1 MHTPQFT
8 PWIATSTQPAAVRVA
23 ARLRAHWARAGAV
36 LAVAGAAMLGGN
48 AVAAPEGVSTGGCEV
63 LASGQLGSSEYI
75 ASYQGACQGGK
86 AQGQGKAVWRLRYS
100 PQAAPVVWQGR
111 FDQGV
116 FLAEREVKGARRVDS
131 TRVLLDLGALNGPGG
146 AAGQMWVEGRVDGKL
161 PAQACKPLSLQVG
174 TTGALAD
181 DAVAKQWLNAAYQRW
196 LAVCG
201 ATVVQAHSGRNLR
214 VQLREGKDWAPDAN
228 GNLGAGVVQAVTPF
242 VAQAQATNWQQYTNR
257 AAQQQAHAAREQAS
271 NEAARAGR
279 ERLLAFARTH
289 GAQQFANLA
298 SLEQNPFRFGEQVLL
313 VAVQMT
319 EARTPSEGV
328 VRNANR
334 GGRDCCTRA
343 LVHGDIRTWDAQ
355 SRLLAVRVKG
365 RKTDSRA
372 TEVLLLDVLG
382 SHACTEADCADVLR
396 GPQGWLKEGAL

>member
-1 MHTPQFT
+1 MEPRLTLIT
-8 PWIATSTQPAAVRVA
+8 LGVADVARATAFY
-23 ARLRAHWARAGAV
+23 ARLGFVRAAGSNAHISFFQAGGVV
-36 LAVAGAAMLGGN
+36 LAVFGRSALAEDAQ
-48 AVAAPEGVSTGGCEV
+48 VAADAPGVQAPAGFAGIS
-63 LASGQLGSSEYI
+63 LAHNVRS
-75 ASYQGACQGGK
+75 
-86 AQGQGKAVWRLRYS
+86 KAVWRLRYS